1 MHTVATPLRTP
12 RAVAPVL
19 PRAVPLDRRRRID
32 REAGRALEMLGR
44 AIEYLADE
52 YAHAG
57 GPPAADDPQVLA
69 MQILMASNR
78 EIYFAC
84 PLVPTFA
91 ERVRAWLGL
100 RKP

>member
-1 MHTVATPLRTP
+1 MPPA
-12 RAVAPVL
+12 L

-32 REAGRALEMLGR
+32 RDAGRALELLGR

-57 GPPAADDPQVLA
+57 GAPAANDPQVLA
-69 MQILMASNR
+69 MQILMARNR

-84 PLVPTFA
+84 PLVPTFR
-91 ERVRAWLGL
+91 ERVRTWLRL
-100 RKP
+100 LKS